1 VTYVDTIT
9 FIVIIAGSSLAVALL
24 FAATVLSFKWWKMIL
39 IHRHHRNKKD
49 QQKKQDSNNKLIPQY
64 KVVEVKSQSQ
74 KLVQLKRMS
83 NWNELINKKV
93 KTCEMVDVGR
103 IIAIDKQSM
112 TVLHESKQKYVIP
125 TYYIRE
131 YNQENVVIDISIRY
145 LYHYKPEQEL
155 HSSYIQ
161 KESIHS
167 KGQQQQSQLELSMSH
182 ASKSSIT
189 KSKPHHQTVT
199 QFTQSSDWSKLLN
212 KRVIT
217 SGKGDIG
224 YVYMID
230 EEFTTVLQG
239 IKQQYI
245 IPTSCI
251 KEYDEENVFIDISR
265 KSLDSCKV
273 KTKL

>member
-1 VTYVDTIT
+1 MY
-9 FIVIIAGSSLAVALL
+9 
-24 FAATVLSFKWWKMIL
+24 
-39 IHRHHRNKKD
+39 
-49 QQKKQDSNNKLIPQY
+49 
-64 KVVEVKSQSQ
+64 
-74 KLVQLKRMS
+74 

-103 IIAIDKQSM
+103 IIGIDKQSM
-112 TVLHESKQKYVIP
+112 TVLNKSKQEYVIP

-167 KGQQQQSQLELSMSH
+167 KGQQQKSQLEVSISPI
-182 ASKSSIT
+182 SNSSIT
-189 KSKPHHQTVT
+189 KPKPHHHHQTVT
-199 QFTQSSDWSKLLN
+199 QFTQSSDWIKLLN

-224 YVYMID
+224 YVYTID

-273 KTKL
+273 KIKL